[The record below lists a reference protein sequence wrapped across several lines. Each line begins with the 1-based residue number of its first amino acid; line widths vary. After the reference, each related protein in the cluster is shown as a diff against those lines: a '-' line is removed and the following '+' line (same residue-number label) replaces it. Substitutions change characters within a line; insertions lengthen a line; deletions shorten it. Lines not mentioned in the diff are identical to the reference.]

1 VSTRK
6 HLDAFGNCLFLLV
19 SSCSLEMDFEGAK
32 GKRRRYFSVGDR
44 SAADAWTCTALA
56 EQEETAAAV
65 RSGPDVVMI
74 GCSRNKTRA
83 RSLSPSRR
91 KHKRPTSHH
100 TVTFSPFFFL
110 RKGTTPAA
118 PAMAGPTHDV
128 LGLGGEPEKRSN
140 GKERPRHGF
149 LKSTQSPTTN

>member
-1 VSTRK
+1 
-6 HLDAFGNCLFLLV
+6 V

-100 TVTFSPFFFL
+100 TVTFSPFFFSSAKESSHPRRQPWAHGRSHPRRTWPGRRTGEAKQRQ
-110 RKGTTPAA
+110 RKAA
-118 PAMAGPTHDV
+118 A
-128 LGLGGEPEKRSN
+128 RI
-140 GKERPRHGF
+140 F
-149 LKSTQSPTTN
+149 